1 MLNAMWYFKNI
12 FEKISKNVLETTR
25 QTKYQYTYFGFISRL
40 LLKEMPLHKVYTLKS
55 KHKETETFS
64 YKMIIIS
71 HFIFHV
77 IEYIN
82 IYIIY
87 SGNFEYL
94 LCILTV

>member
-1 MLNAMWYFKNI
+1 M
-12 FEKISKNVLETTR
+12 SKNVLDTTLP
-25 QTKYQYTYFGFISRL
+25 TKYQYTYFWFVSRL

-71 HFIFHV
+71 RFIFHV

-82 IYIIY
+82 VY
-87 SGNFEYL
+87 SRNFEYL